1 VSLPDDMTWRYAVK
15 RFAPGERAEEALSEA
30 LEAARLAPSSF
41 GLQPYRV
48 VRVGDP
54 ALREAVLAHAYG
66 QSKVV
71 EAGHLLVFARR
82 DPLTEGDVEAHVAR
96 TVAARGFDAAA
107 GAKLRDNLL
116 NNVLRR
122 HDAAGLASWCR
133 AQTYLA
139 LGVFLAAAAR
149 LRLDACPM
157 EGFSPSKVSEAL
169 GLPARRLRAEAL
181 VTAGVRAED
190 DAAADAP
197 KVRLTPSDFLIDL
210 TDES

>member
-1 VSLPDDMTWRYAVK
+1 MSLRDDMAWRYAVK
-15 RFAPGERAEEALSEA
+15 RFAPGERADDRVSEA

-48 VRVGDP
+48 VRVTDP

-66 QSKVV
+66 QAKVV

-82 DPLTEGDVEAHVAR
+82 DPLTERDIEAHVAR
-96 TVAARGFDAAA
+96 AVAARGLDAAA
-107 GAKLRDNLL
+107 EAKLRETLL
-116 NNVLRR
+116 ENVLGR
-122 HDAAGLASWCR
+122 HDAAGLAGWCR

-139 LGVFLAAAAR
+139 LGVFLAACAR

-157 EGFSPSKVSEAL
+157 EGFSPSGVSDAL

-181 VTAGVRAED
+181 VAAGIRAAD

-197 KVRLTPSDFLIDL
+197 KVRLSPAEFVIDP
-210 TDES
+210 DGAG